1 MLHMGDRYTQ
11 EQFDELFRNA
21 FNIPKHVLSLVMFS
35 ITLFCKIMIACLR
48 DVPLDAEGKFDY
60 RDMARMMK
68 YGNPEAF

>member
-1 MLHMGDRYTQ
+1 MT
-11 EQFDELFRNA
+11 
-21 FNIPKHVLSLVMFS
+21 
-35 ITLFCKIMIACLR
+35 ACLR